1 MRCDGSRTSLAQISP
16 TDGLTGQHEATD
28 VEMRDSLETL
38 NACCERM
45 PSSAGSCGRQACRR
59 ADEKSRL
66 VEARASIQ
74 PGKSRIS
81 VVYVRETPLP
91 LSLYGFSRTFS
102 LYAEARALSPT
113 VRTG

>member
-1 MRCDGSRTSLAQISP
+1 
-16 TDGLTGQHEATD
+16 
-28 VEMRDSLETL
+28 MRDSLETL
-38 NACCERM
+38 TACCERM

-81 VVYVRETPLP
+81 VVYVY
-91 LSLYGFSRTFS
+91 LYRSKRLTQVGVGD
-102 LYAEARALSPT
+102 L
-113 VRTG
+113 